1 MHKEV
6 NPRNRLELKLLV
18 TFIKFYFLEKKTTR
32 LGEGEGWGK
41 NLVIEHF

>member
-18 TFIKFYFLEKKTTR
+18 TFIKFYFLGKKTR
-32 LGEGEGWGK
+32 PGEGEGWGK